1 MAVLGKAIFET
12 IKLRRREM
20 EVPEWNGTVLLQEL
34 TPQQVE
40 EVQASARAAVD
51 IKRREAKD
59 DRAMTSF
66 QLLLVAKG
74 WINEDG
80 SRVLQDGDIDLLR
93 NQSYAV
99 LARMAL
105 ELSELSG
112 LTETAPDQAK
122 KN

>member
-112 LTETAPDQAK
+112 LTETAPEQAK